1 MILLYQ
7 KYNTNQW
14 SKKAQEADLRMAES
28 MMEMDT
34 RRNVYEI
41 DKSGDKVFVRVG
53 SKRCWSTTKHSV
65 LTGTIL
71 KRYKD
76 NITYK
81 DQLKMPGSKQISD
94 INLE

>member
-1 MILLYQ
+1 M
-7 KYNTNQW
+7 N
-14 SKKAQEADLRMAES
+14 
-28 MMEMDT
+28 T
-34 RRNVYEI
+34 RRNVDEI
-41 DKSGDKVFVRVG
+41 GKSGDKVFVCVG

-71 KRYKD
+71 KRCKD

-81 DQLKMPGSKQISD
+81 EQLKMPESKQISD